1 MNLQTEEEKGRQ
13 QAELS
18 HAYPISFLIFLSLS
32 LISILT
38 REAGYLGPMEEY
50 VDKTMEPVAMVIL
63 GMNTALRLVSIRKD
77 LRDTVWA

>member
-18 HAYPISFLIFLSLS
+18 HTYPISFLIFLSLS

-38 REAGYLGPMEEY
+38 REAGYLGPMEEH
-50 VDKTMEPVAMVIL
+50 VDKTM
-63 GMNTALRLVSIRKD
+63 
-77 LRDTVWA
+77 

>member
-18 HAYPISFLIFLSLS
+18 HTYPISFFIFLSLS

-38 REAGYLGPMEEY
+38 REAGYLGPMEEH
-50 VDKTMEPVAMVIL
+50 VDKTM
-63 GMNTALRLVSIRKD
+63 
-77 LRDTVWA
+77 